1 MLVDIVICT
10 YNRSKLLKI
19 CLDALLPQFTSEFQE
34 IAGVLVIDNNCQDDT
49 QVVVKE
55 TQRNYP
61 FVRYLRESKQ
71 GTSHAKNRAVIAS
84 EAEYLCYLD
93 DDAKPSENYVQTLAQ
108 VLNGKR
114 PDFAGGPILPYYLI
128 DKPQWFR
135 DELEIRRH
143 SNTTGFVDCWISGG
157 NFVVRRKLLDDL
169 GGFSVE
175 LGPVGDKFS
184 TGEDSAVI
192 ESYRKNHSL
201 ENRRIYYSQAL
212 FIYHHVPKEKM
223 RIWYRVRRSYQ
234 SGKTSVKLRNEPTS
248 SLLKLSLRMIRESMG
263 LVFTFIKSGLEADT
277 IDKLRMCSLLAGK
290 VSQHVKN
297 VLPRAG

>member
-157 NFVVRRKLLDDL
+157 NFVVRRKLLD
-169 GGFSVE
+169 
-175 LGPVGDKFS
+175 
-184 TGEDSAVI
+184 
-192 ESYRKNHSL
+192 
-201 ENRRIYYSQAL
+201 
-212 FIYHHVPKEKM
+212 VPKEKM